1 MMRKLAIAAVTTFTF
16 AAAAVSAHA
25 APASQT
31 AWGSAAT
38 STPVI
43 AVSNHGVCI
52 KHQCPGRNRI
62 VCGCPQGA
70 R

>member
-1 MMRKLAIAAVTTFTF
+1 MIRKFAIAAASTLAF
-16 AAAAVSAHA
+16 AAAAVTAQA
-25 APASQT
+25 APASQS

-43 AVSNHGVCI
+43 AASNHGVCY
-52 KHQCPGRNRI
+52 KHQCPGRSRI

>member
-1 MMRKLAIAAVTTFTF
+1 VT
-16 AAAAVSAHA
+16 AQA
-25 APASQT
+25 APASQS

-43 AVSNHGVCI
+43 AASNHGVCY
-52 KHQCPGRNRI
+52 KHQCPGRSRI
-62 VCGCPQGA
+62 VCGCPQGT